1 MALALDKKSVSLQTS
16 YPHRSFRQSHSSP
29 PRYFTPSRSTRSTSA
44 QTLAVQGASARVDY
58 VARFSQLALRILLIA
73 VMSIGVVYCASTIV
87 GSSTNL
93 FFKLVGL
100 LAWACGFVPLVYYL
114 WHSKLD

>member
-1 MALALDKKSVSLQTS
+1 MALALNKKSVSLQTS
-16 YPHRSFRQSHSSP
+16 YPQRSRRQSHPSP
-29 PRYFTPSRSTRSTSA
+29 PRYFTPSRSTRSAVMQSPSA
-44 QTLAVQGASARVDY
+44 ASQYIERA
-58 VARFSQLALRILLIA
+58 SQLALRILLIA
-73 VMSIGVVYCASTIV
+73 VMSIGVVYCASAVV

-114 WHSKLD
+114 WHSKFE